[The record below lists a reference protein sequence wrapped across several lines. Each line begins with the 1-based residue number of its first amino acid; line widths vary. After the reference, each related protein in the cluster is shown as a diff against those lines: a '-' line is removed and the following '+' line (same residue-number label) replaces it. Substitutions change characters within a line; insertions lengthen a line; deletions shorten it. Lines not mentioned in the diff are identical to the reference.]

1 MRCLKL
7 WAFIEEKV
15 RNRMLL
21 TVDGWIEAEGRMGV
35 REWDRKEVMDMLSFV
50 VDNGYWKRG
59 MKLKRQVKGFG
70 MGLQC
75 APQMANLACYVTERE
90 FACRCKPEEVQFN
103 YRFIDDILT
112 MSGQDT
118 Q

>member
-1 MRCLKL
+1 
-7 WAFIEEKV
+7 
-15 RNRMLL
+15 
-21 TVDGWIEAEGRMGV
+21 
-35 REWDRKEVMDMLSFV
+35 
-50 VDNGYWKRG
+50 
-59 MKLKRQVKGFG
+59 
-70 MGLQC
+70 MGLPC
-75 APQMANLACYVTERE
+75 APQMANLACYVPERE